1 MDGETSIKTLAALR
15 VAIGAGAWLAPNFA
29 GSLFG
34 LDVKGNPQAP
44 YLARLFGIRDLALGV
59 GTLVA
64 KGNDRRS
71 ILAVGAAC
79 DAADAAAAELGR
91 REGYFGA
98 FTAAKLVG
106 TAVLAL
112 GLGAAGL
119 KPGSSETA

>member
-1 MDGETSIKTLAALR
+1 MDSESSIKTLGALR
-15 VAIGAGAWLAPNFA
+15 VAIGAGAWLAPNLA
-29 GSLFG
+29 GALFG

-59 GTLVA
+59 GTLMA
-64 KGNDRRS
+64 KGDARQKV
-71 ILAVGAAC
+71 LALGVAC

-98 FTAAKLVG
+98 FTAGKLAG
-106 TAVLAL
+106 TAVLAV

-119 KPGSSETA
+119 MAEKEAG